1 MKNKQ
6 TKNNPAHR
14 EGRSGLSGQ
23 FWELQGMK
31 NQFANYAKESVNVAI
46 SPHTG
51 GPEMAGDA
59 MKVSTTIDW
68 RVLCLEFLTSQ

>member
-1 MKNKQ
+1 MKKQ

-14 EGRSGLSGQ
+14 EARSGLSGPS
-23 FWELQGMK
+23 WELQGIK
-31 NQFANYAKESVNVAI
+31 YQFANYAKESVNIAI
-46 SPHTG
+46 SPHKG
-51 GPEMAGDA
+51 GLEMAGDA